1 MFIKKNIVLIGI
13 LVILLS
19 SCAKKDS
26 STEHLRPV
34 KYVVVTKELL
44 SSGEKVFSGV
54 IQSEISTNLSFR
66 VDGYIETLNV
76 REGQLLKKGQIVATL
91 DRVPYSVKNEEVQA
105 EVEQA
110 YSKYYNDAKYYVRLA
125 KLYKE
130 GAISDRQL
138 DDAKAAAESSAEGLK
153 SAEKRNEYET
163 LLMDSTVLRAPIDGY
178 VASIQAEVNEN
189 VNVGE
194 PIIKLISSGDI
205 EVKTN
210 IPEDYINSVQKGD
223 RIIVEIE
230 ALERRKFEGYI
241 SDIGADALS
250 NFTTFP
256 VLVKL
261 FNPVPEIKSGMSANV
276 LINLDKNAEKFI
288 VIPMTAVLDDG
299 KNKYVYTL
307 RQLAPNKAIAV
318 KTIVEIGEIYDQGV
332 KIKKGL
338 NFSDKLVVA
347 GVSKISDGM
356 FVRLDGGIK

>member
-1 MFIKKNIVLIGI
+1 MLVNKNIVLICI
-13 LVILLS
+13 LVLLLS
-19 SCAKKDS
+19 SCTKKDS
-26 STEHLRPV
+26 SAQHLRPV
-34 KYVVVTKELL
+34 KYVVITEEFL

-91 DRVPYSVKNEEVQA
+91 DKVPYSVKNEEVQA
-105 EVEQA
+105 EAEQA
-110 YSKYYNDAKYYVRLA
+110 YSKYYNDAKYYARLA

-153 SAEKRNEYET
+153 SAKKRNEYET
-163 LLMDSTVLRAPIDGY
+163 LRMDSTVLRAPIDGY
-178 VASIQAEVNEN
+178 VASVQAEVNEN
-189 VNVGE
+189 VDAGDS
-194 PIIKLISSGDI
+194 IIKLISSGDI

-210 IPEDYINSVQKGD
+210 IPEDYINSVHKGD
-223 RIIVEIE
+223 AVTVEIE
-230 ALERRKFEGYI
+230 ALERKKFDGYI

-256 VLVKL
+256 VLIKL
-261 FNPVPEIKSGMSANV
+261 YKSVPEIKSGMSANV
-276 LINLDKNAEKFI
+276 SINLDINADKSI
-288 VIPMTAVLDDG
+288 VIPMTAVFDDG

-307 RQLAPNKAIAV
+307 RQIGPNRAKAI
-318 KTIVEIGEIYDQGV
+318 KTIVEVGEIYDQGV

-347 GVSKISDGM
+347 GVSKITDGM
-356 FVRLDGGIK
+356 IVRLDGGLQ